1 MLLKTPQDT
10 KQVIIVNEEVMMS
23 PGKIA
28 AQVAHAAT
36 KAVTDL
42 FQKGF
47 IYNKVEGDPDYRLMI
62 DTHFEGP
69 LLTWIENEHKKIVL
83 KASYNEMTRL
93 YNLAVELKIPAAFII
108 DNGHTELNPFTPTCA
123 SIGPYW
129 SNKLYEMTGHLKLL

>member
-1 MLLKTPQDT
+1 MHIKKPQDT

-36 KAVTDL
+36 KAVTGL

-123 SIGPYW
+123 AIGPYW
-129 SNKLYEMTGHLKLL
+129 SNKLYEITGHLKLL